1 MGRSL
6 RLDVESV
13 TQVANNLSKALF
25 QISVKKL
32 APLHEKV
39 ISRRHLHCSDNL
51 I

>member
-1 MGRSL
+1 MGSSS

-39 ISRRHLHCSDNL
+39 ISRRHLQCSDNL